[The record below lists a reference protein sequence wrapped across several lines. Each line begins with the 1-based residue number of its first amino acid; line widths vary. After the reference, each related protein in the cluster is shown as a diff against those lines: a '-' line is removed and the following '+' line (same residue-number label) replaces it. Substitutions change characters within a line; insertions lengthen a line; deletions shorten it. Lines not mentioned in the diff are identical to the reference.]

1 MTAFSVKISVAE
13 LSDAEVIVDLSRKTF
28 FDTFASKNTKEDM
41 DKYLDEKFSL
51 NVVRSELNDPS
62 TVFFLASINEE
73 PIGYSKSKQNKIP
86 AAADNDNALE
96 IERLYVSK
104 DHQNKKIGAILLKEN
119 IKHAEK
125 KTLDTV
131 WLGVWEH
138 NPKAIEFYKRWGFE
152 VFDKHIFVLGNDPQN
167 DLLMRKQIKTK

>member
-28 FDTFASKNTKEDM
+28 FDTFASKNKKEDM
-41 DKYLDEKFSL
+41 DKYLDEKFNL
-51 NVVRSELNDPS
+51 NVVRSELSDAN

-73 PIGYSKSKQNKIP
+73 PIGYSKSKQNKAP
-86 AAADNDNALE
+86 KEDNDSALE

-119 IKHAEK
+119 IKHAVA

-138 NPKAIEFYKRWGFE
+138 NPKAIEFYKRCGFE